1 LNNRCHWLAGVATAR
16 PANTGEE
23 TDMIRWWAR
32 AACVAVA
39 LLPPLHV
46 FSQELRVGIRE
57 DLAFVD
63 VLHEGRKVRIQ
74 RIQDVQHRLVD
85 NWARTSRPCPPA
97 CLQPLVPA
105 SGVQP
110 VAELETLDFL
120 QQHVNAGTGMLIDA
134 RPPELY
140 RLETIPAALN
150 VPASVLRAEQPRKD
164 AVLQALGGRLHQG
177 RWDFAGAAEL
187 LLFCNG
193 AWSDDSGRAVK
204 ALVAL
209 GYPPGKLRYY
219 RGGLHS
225 WLSLGM
231 TTVVPTRVP

>member
-1 LNNRCHWLAGVATAR
+1 
-16 PANTGEE
+16 
-23 TDMIRWWAR
+23 
-32 AACVAVA
+32 
-39 LLPPLHV
+39 
-46 FSQELRVGIRE
+46 
-57 DLAFVD
+57 
-63 VLHEGRKVRIQ
+63 
-74 RIQDVQHRLVD
+74 
-85 NWARTSRPCPPA
+85 
-97 CLQPLVPA
+97 
-105 SGVQP
+105 